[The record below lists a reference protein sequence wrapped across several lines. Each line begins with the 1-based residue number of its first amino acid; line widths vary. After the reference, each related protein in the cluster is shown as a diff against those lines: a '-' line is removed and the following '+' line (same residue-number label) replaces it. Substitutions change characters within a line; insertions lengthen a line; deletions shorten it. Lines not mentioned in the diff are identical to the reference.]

1 VCGTVDDIT
10 VDCCVAA
17 KAVVPKETKE
27 MWYLIVF
34 ALSLCE
40 MVIWE
45 QFTPYWQLL
54 LYYYLVL
61 LL

>member
-1 VCGTVDDIT
+1 VCGTEDDIT

-17 KAVVPKETKE
+17 KAMVPKETKE

-45 QFTPYWQLL
+45 LL
-54 LYYYLVL
+54 LHYSLVL
-61 LL
+61 SL